1 MNSIT
6 EEDFSG
12 TEINLS
18 ENLSDGEQQEAI
30 PETPDSN
37 TEDSEDQGEITVD
50 PEETPEEDPQTEEQ
64 NTECNCWC
72 RNSSYFSQKRK
83 FHCSHRQNKGFL

>member
-1 MNSIT
+1 MKKKLKIFLAAVLCMTLVLQVALPAWGFSEG

-50 PEETPEEDPQTEEQ
+50 PEETRKKILRQ
-64 NTECNCWC
+64 
-72 RNSSYFSQKRK
+72 RKRI
-83 FHCSHRQNKGFL
+83 FL